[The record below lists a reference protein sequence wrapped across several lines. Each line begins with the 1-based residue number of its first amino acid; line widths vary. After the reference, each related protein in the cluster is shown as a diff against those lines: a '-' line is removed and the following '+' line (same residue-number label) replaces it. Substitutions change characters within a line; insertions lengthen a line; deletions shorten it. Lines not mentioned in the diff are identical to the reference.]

1 MASYKYYFTFL
12 KLFVIWKPK
21 RRKIMKYL
29 FLAATDFELDT
40 ARRVWQDADAEF
52 CVSGWGAEATLQT
65 LEAAFA
71 TGTPFDG
78 IVDVGIAGSGTTR
91 LPLGAVAHV
100 VAEHHG
106 DRQGTWLHNPAP
118 WPALDFLP
126 KATGRT
132 LQELDARWRAEAADI
147 ESMEGAA
154 FFEFCLRHGIPFAE
168 IRAISNTVGE
178 TDRSRWD
185 IPLALRNLQTALE
198 TFKNGLK

>member
-12 KLFVIWKPK
+12 KLFVIWNPK
-21 RRKIMKYL
+21 RRKMKYL
-29 FLAATDFELDT
+29 FLAATDFELDA
-40 ARRVWQDADAEF
+40 ARRAWPDADAEF
-52 CVSGWGAEATLQT
+52 RVSGWGAEATLRT
-65 LEAAFA
+65 LEEAFA
-71 TGTPFDG
+71 AGTPFDR
-78 IVDVGIAGSGTTR
+78 IVDVGIAGSGTPS

-106 DRQGTWLHNPAP
+106 DRQAPWLYNPAP
-118 WPALDFLP
+118 WQALDFLP

-154 FFEFCLRHGIPFAE
+154 FFEACLRHGVPFAE
-168 IRAISNTVGE
+168 IRAVSNAVGE